1 MPRTKGIASSA
12 AKPVEPEKPAESDEK
27 VDFDEDNDPEEEEEE
42 EEEVEYEEVEE
53 EEEEEEEVEEVE
65 EEVEIEEEVEVEEE
79 EEEEEE
85 EDDNVDTS
93 DGAGGRKILKGYKAI
108 VVNEEERK
116 KLEELLARPPHGSEV
131 YIGTIPQDTSEQ
143 ELRTFCESIGVVT
156 EVRIMK
162 GKDSAENKGFAFVT
176 FRSVELASKAIKEL
190 NGTEFKGKKI
200 RCSTSQAKH
209 RLFIGNIPRN
219 WSDEDLKK
227 AVMQVGPGVTAVELV
242 KDLKNTSNNRGFAF
256 IDYYNNA
263 CAEYSRQK
271 MMNPSFKLDNNSPT
285 VSWADP
291 RNADSSASQVKA
303 VYVKHLP
310 KDVAQDQL
318 KKLFERHGT
327 ITKIVLP
334 PAKAGQERNRIG
346 FVHFAERSS
355 AMKALKNTEKYEL
368 DGQVLE
374 CSLAKP
380 QADQK
385 SAAGPASQN
394 AGLLPSYPLRVGY
407 GMPGGP
413 FGAPAFAPTGF
424 AQPMIYGRGP
434 SPAGMA
440 MMPMLLPD
448 GRIGYVL
455 QQPGGPPHTPP
466 PPHGRGG
473 SRGGGIG
480 GKSGGSM
487 SRGRHNTDS
496 NQGRRYRPY

>member
-242 KDLKNTSNNRGFAF
+242 K
-256 IDYYNNA
+256 
-263 CAEYSRQK
+263 
-271 MMNPSFKLDNNSPT
+271 
-285 VSWADP
+285 
-291 RNADSSASQVKA
+291 VKA

-310 KDVAQDQL
+310 KDVTQDQL

-327 ITKIVLP
+327 ITKIILP

-496 NQGRRYRPY
+496 NQGRRYHRVAGDRNGQKRLRAACFAVTSYTEAEASELAFPDLYMVVEVRA